1 MARVIEP
8 LDSQQELNLQ
18 GDEELVNIDEQ
29 FTSEKK
35 AAEKPQATAKQQEE
49 QQESTIPEKYQGKSI
64 EEIVQMHQEAEKLVG
79 RQSSEVGELRKI
91 VDDFVKTQLETQ
103 KQSPQAQSE
112 EDEGID
118 FFYDPE
124 QAVRKVIDNHPK
136 IKEAEAYTKQAKQ
149 ASILGQLQNKH
160 PDFQEIVQDE
170 AFAEW
175 VKSSNVR
182 TELYLR
188 ADQQFDFDSADELL
202 SLWKE
207 RRQAVSTTEGIQK
220 VDRQRQAKAAA
231 TGTAKGSGEAPSRK
245 IYRRADI
252 IELMRKDPKR
262 YSAMSDEIMAAYAEG
277 RVR

>member
-1 MARVIEP
+1 MAKLIER
-8 LDSQQELNLQ
+8 QEDDN
-18 GDEELVNIDEQ
+18 EEYATLEQ
-29 FTSEKK
+29 DLEV
-35 AAEKPQATAKQQEE
+35 QEE
-49 QQESTIPEKYQGKSI
+49 PEQPKEITEQEETIPEKYQGKSVK
-64 EEIVQMHQEAEKLVG
+64 EIVQMHQEAEKLVG

-103 KQSPQAQSE
+103 KQSPQAQQ
-112 EDEGID
+112 DDDDLD

-124 QAVRKVIDNHPK
+124 QAVRKVIDSHPK
-136 IKEAEAYTKQAKQ
+136 IKEAEEYTKQAKQ

-160 PDFQEIVQDE
+160 PDFKDIVQDE

-175 VKSSNVR
+175 VKSSKVR
-182 TELYLR
+182 TELYIR
-188 ADQQFDFDSADELL
+188 ADQHFDFDSADELL

-207 RRQAVSTTEGIQK
+207 RKQAVSNTEDLQK
-220 VDRQRQAKAAA
+220 IDRQRQAKAAA

-262 YSAMSDEIMAAYAEG
+262 YNAMADEIMSAYAEG
-277 RVR
+277 RVK